1 MRYRLSDET
10 QADAAFTYLSKLS
23 GKHALVEVKEIKPTR
38 SLPQNAFFHL
48 LLTYFGLQ
56 VGYTKDDPLTIEE
69 AKIYIQRHM
78 SDVFV
83 HFKNGDPYFKS
94 SADLTT
100 EEMTLV
106 IDRMYRLAAD
116 MGITLPQVDNEETRN
131 LMANEIEQSKY

>member
-1 MRYRLSDET
+1 M
-10 QADAAFTYLSKLS
+10 
-23 GKHALVEVKEIKPTR
+23 HW
-38 SLPQNAFFHL
+38 FFHL

-69 AKIYIQRHM
+69 AKIYIKRHM